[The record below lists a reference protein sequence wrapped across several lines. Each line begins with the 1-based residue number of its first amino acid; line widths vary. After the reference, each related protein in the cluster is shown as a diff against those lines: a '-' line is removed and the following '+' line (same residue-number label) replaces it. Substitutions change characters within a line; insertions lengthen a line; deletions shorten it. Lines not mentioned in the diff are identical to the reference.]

1 MHPDTP
7 KPSILTVPSWR
18 QQFPWL
24 WHGFSTRTGGVS
36 AAYSS
41 HVRPCDLNLGMTA
54 EDDPVRVR
62 ENRQRLAEQA
72 SGSRM
77 TPLLLI
83 RQVHSGA
90 SVILRRDQPLWSEA
104 PQADGSLSDQPGIL
118 LAVQTADCIPVLV
131 ADVEQRVAAAFHAG
145 WRGTVQRIVEQGVA
159 TMKAEFGSK
168 PQHLVAAIG
177 PGIGP
182 CCYAVG
188 NDLVAQFAG
197 HFSYSAQ
204 LFRTTTEGALSLDLV
219 EANRRQLLSTGI
231 NPEQIVALGGC
242 TCCQPELFFSHRGQ
256 HGKTGRMMSVI
267 GIAASGPFVGSVI
280 RDDPQ
285 HPPWWKAIFA
295 RNSPANPPSNR

>member
-1 MHPDTP
+1 MISATP
-7 KPSILTVPSWR
+7 APIARTPAPSLLAVTSWQ

-24 WHGFSTRTGGVS
+24 WHGFSTRTGGAS
-36 AAYSS
+36 AVYSS

-72 SGSRM
+72 SGSRT

-83 RQVHSGA
+83 RQVHSGT

-104 PQADGSLSDQPGIL
+104 PQADGILTNQPGIL

-131 ADVEQRVAAAFHAG
+131 ADVEQRVVAAFHAG
-145 WRGTVQRIVEQGVA
+145 WRGTVQRIVEQGIA
-159 TMKAEFGSK
+159 QMKTEFGSE

-188 NDLVAQFAG
+188 NDLVAQFAEQ
-197 HFSYSAQ
+197 FLYSDQ
-204 LFRTTTEGALSLDLV
+204 LFRVSAGGALSLDLV
-219 EANRRQLLSTGI
+219 EANRWQLLTAGLA
-231 NPEQIVALGGC
+231 PEQIVALGGC
-242 TCCQPELFFSHRGQ
+242 TCCQPERFFSHRGQ
-256 HGKTGRMMSVI
+256 HGKTGRMMSVV
-267 GIAASGPFVGSVI
+267 GISALGAPHVSESV
-280 RDDPQ
+280 
-285 HPPWWKAIFA
+285 
-295 RNSPANPPSNR
+295 